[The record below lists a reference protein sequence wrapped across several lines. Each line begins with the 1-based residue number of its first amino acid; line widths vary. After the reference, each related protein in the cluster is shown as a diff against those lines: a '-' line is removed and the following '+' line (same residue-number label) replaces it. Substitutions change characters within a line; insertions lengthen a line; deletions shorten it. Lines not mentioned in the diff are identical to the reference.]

1 MSPTLFDKLD
11 NSMSMATEE
20 RIDFYPTHEVG
31 GVRFR
36 RGRPLPFGA
45 TIVPNGVNFSVFSSA
60 ADSCT
65 LVLFHKHEPGRSLK
79 SNSLGNSASAMSIP

>member
-1 MSPTLFDKLD
+1 MST
-11 NSMSMATEE
+11 SMEE

-31 GVRFR
+31 GIRFR

-45 TIVPNGVNFSVFSSA
+45 TTVPNGVNFSVFSSA

-79 SNSLGNSASAMSIP
+79 SSFPGSSVSAMSIP